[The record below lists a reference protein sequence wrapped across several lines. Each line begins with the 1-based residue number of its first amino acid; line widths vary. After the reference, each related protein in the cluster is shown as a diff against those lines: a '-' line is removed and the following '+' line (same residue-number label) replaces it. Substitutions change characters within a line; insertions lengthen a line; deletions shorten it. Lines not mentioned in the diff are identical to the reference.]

1 MIIKNTDMNW
11 LWRAI
16 TSYFNLKSA
25 STFGGEIS
33 IVLVKKRNVAFDA
46 MILVVVWKNCCY
58 SVNYFHFAGLVNSF
72 FQVVVGLKVFKTK
85 IICAGKNIGR

>member
-16 TSYFNLKSA
+16 TSHLNLKST

-58 SVNYFHFAGLVNSF
+58 SFNYFHFAGLIVSF
-72 FQVVVGLKVFKTK
+72 FQVVVGRKILKAK